1 MKYPRFIFVGFRLE
15 SKVEQT
21 ITMSWLFHPLSTI
34 FFDAL
39 WLCLRF
45 KCCDYV
51 VHCQFPCWMQR
62 FPWPTILIA
71 TFLLIILGSVPF
83 LRCTSMSIKQS
94 SIVAMACGSGV
105 RHWKMCLLH
114 FFCLFYC
121 TSWYLPPPLFYVW
134 LLRSN
139 ICVHVFG
146 FLLKVIIS
154 KM

>member
-1 MKYPRFIFVGFRLE
+1 MWNTQGLYLLGLGWNQKLNKQSPLVGSFTPFQQIFL
-15 SKVEQT
+15 
-21 ITMSWLFHPLSTI
+21 
-34 FFDAL
+34 DAL

-71 TFLLIILGSVPF
+71 TFLLVILGSVPC
-83 LRCTSMSIKQS
+83 LQCTSMSIKQS

-121 TSWYLPPPLFYVW
+121 TSWYLPPPCFMFGCWDLTFVSMYLVFY
-134 LLRSN
+134 
-139 ICVHVFG
+139 
-146 FLLKVIIS
+146 
-154 KM
+154 